1 MSIKC
6 EICGKEM
13 PKQITNT
20 HLKTHDITTAE
31 YKTLYG
37 EDSLSCSQYR
47 KELSERNSGKNNPNY
62 NNKWSEEQKN
72 AMAEQK
78 KGNTPWN
85 KGMIMTGKIL
95 ENTRAGIKR
104 REERYE
110 SGELIRQMPGPI
122 DDERRAILSAAQRE
136 YAKNHPDEM
145 SDRGRKA
152 IETRAKNGYDI
163 AFFKDKNHTDSTK
176 KKLGAIS
183 RENGLNKT
191 AEAEQRL
198 IENAN
203 IVNCAVISFND
214 NIMNLKCNSCAEEF
228 SFTKQYFTNSKLNTE
243 CCPSCYP
250 RQQAK
255 RSVGEAEL
263 YDFIVSLGVTA
274 ISNHRGILGKKEID
288 IYLPEHQIAIEYN
301 GLYWHS
307 EKLLESI
314 GHSKTKD
321 NEKRVSLNNLA
332 IRYIA
337 VFEDEWINQPEIVKS
352 RLANLLQKTPT
363 IIHARKCEIR
373 TIDSS
378 TASRFCENNH
388 IQGKGRSNARYGLYH
403 NGELVSIMTFSK
415 SNLSRKVADW
425 ELNRFCSKLN
435 TNVVGGASRLFAA
448 FVREHDPSTIITYAD
463 SRWSQ
468 GDMYRRLGF
477 TFSHQTV
484 PNYWY
489 ALPNEMR
496 RIHRFALR
504 KNKEDDQSKTEKQLR
519 DEAGYMRLWDCG
531 SSKWKWSANRN
542 GAN

>member
-1 MSIKC
+1 M
-6 EICGKEM
+6 
-13 PKQITNT
+13 
-20 HLKTHDITTAE
+20 KTHGISTAE
-31 YKTLYG
+31 YKAQYG

-62 NNKWSEEQKN
+62 NNKWSDEQKN

-85 KGMIMTGKIL
+85 KGMTMTGKIL
-95 ENTRAGIKR
+95 ENTRDGIKR
-104 REERYE
+104 REERYQ
-110 SGELIRQMPGPI
+110 SGELIRYVSGPI
-122 DDERRAILSAAQRE
+122 DNARRKVLSEKQTN
-136 YAKNHPDEM
+136 YAKNNPEEM
-145 SDRGRKA
+145 SERGRKA
-152 IETRAKNGYDI
+152 IETRRRNGHAI
-163 AFFKDKNHTDSTK
+163 AFFKDKHHSEETK
-176 KKLGAIS
+176 KNLAEKS
-183 RENGLNKT
+183 KENGLKKT
-191 AEAEQRL
+191 KEAELRL
-198 IENAN
+198 TENAKLA
-203 IVNCAVISFND
+203 NCSVLSFTD
-214 NIMNLKCNSCAEEF
+214 SSMNLKCTHCEHEF
-228 SFTKQYFTNSKLNTE
+228 SFTKQYFTDSKLNIN
-243 CCPSCYP
+243 CCPVCHP
-250 RQQAK
+250 HEQAK
-255 RSVGEAEL
+255 RSRGETEL

-519 DEAGYMRLWDCG
+519 DEAGNMRIWDCG